1 MKSPRAFLYL
11 IPAALIWGAT
21 VPIMK
26 YTLQEVPLFSLIFLR
41 MFLASMIILPFVLK
55 KLKIQKEDYKN
66 IFLSAFFGTNL
77 NLLLFFFGLKNTHAI
92 NASVLIATTPIF
104 TIIFAHIFLKEKV
117 SMKLILGSSLA
128 LLGTI
133 LIVGAPALQLDIKSS
148 IGSLALLGSSL
159 AWVGHEIVSKR
170 ILPKYGPMAIAF
182 FTTFIGGVLFS
193 PLAAF
198 EFIKNP
204 SWFTNLSIL
213 GFLGLLFGIV
223 FASFT
228 AYTLWQKGLNETTAG
243 EASFIF
249 YITPL
254 SGVLFSILLLGEKF
268 TSILFLG
275 SILII
280 GGIILAEYHKR
291 KRALHS

>member
-1 MKSPRAFLYL
+1 MKFPKAFVYL
-11 IPAALIWGAT
+11 LPASLIWGAT

-41 MFLASMIILPFVLK
+41 MFFASMLILPFVLK
-55 KLKIQKEDYKN
+55 KLHIQKEDLKN

-92 NASVLIATTPIF
+92 NASVLISTTPIF
-104 TIIFAHIFLKEKV
+104 TIIFAHVFLKEKV
-117 SMKLILGSSLA
+117 SMKLVAGSSLA
-128 LLGTI
+128 LMGTL
-133 LIVGAPALQLDIKSS
+133 LIVGAPALQLDVKSS

-170 ILPKYGPMAIAF
+170 ILPKYGPMALAF
-182 FTTFIGGVLFS
+182 FTTFIGGVLFF
-193 PLAAF
+193 PIAAF
-198 EFIKNP
+198 EFSKNP
-204 SWFTNLSIL
+204 NWVSNLSQ
-213 GFLGLLFGIV
+213 LGLLGLVFGII

-228 AYTLWQKGLNETTAG
+228 AYTLWQKGLNETSAG

-268 TSILFLG
+268 TSLLLLG
-275 SILII
+275 SIFII
-280 GGIILAEYHKR
+280 GGIIMAEYHKR
-291 KRALHS
+291 KHSLHS